1 MLVGQSNFLS
11 VTLVSVPTH
20 RKRYTFFFNNIWQTI
35 RKAFYFTAT

>member
-20 RKRYTFFFNNIWQTI
+20 RKRYTFFYTNLWQTI

>member
-20 RKRYTFFFNNIWQTI
+20 RKRYTFFLQPYG
-35 RKAFYFTAT
+35 RQQEKLFTVL